1 MARRSDRRELL
12 TACRSQASG
21 ANNAIRELGGV
32 FGVAVLASIFSSY
45 FGYGTGSTF
54 VAGLTP
60 AIWVGTAVVAVA
72 AIAAL
77 SIPRRRGPAV
87 EAELVPDLEA
97 AA

>member
-1 MARRSDRRELL
+1 VQESGLGRQQRDPGARRRFRR
-12 TACRSQASG
+12 
-21 ANNAIRELGGV
+21 
-32 FGVAVLASIFSSY
+32 AVLASIFSSY